1 MRKIL
6 LVGNPNV
13 GKSVVFSRLTGVH
26 VVASNYSGTTV
37 EYTKGNLYI
46 EGEKTEV
53 IDVPG
58 TYSLQPES
66 KAEQVAADMI
76 TDFKQEE
83 GNIFVNV
90 LDATN
95 LERNLTLTIELIKKK
110 IPLVVVLNM
119 WDESKHTG
127 IDIDEKKLE
136 EILGVPVIPT
146 TAVTGEGIKNLVS
159 RLNDA
164 KISSLEIGNKWE
176 TIGKIVDQVQSL
188 KHRHHTF
195 SERLGD
201 ASIHHIWGIPIAIFV
216 LFSAFWL
223 IRLLGES
230 IIGYIME
237 PLFENYWAPVV
248 LKISAMM
255 NGSGLMHDI
264 LVGKIIDGQVNFV
277 ESLGLITTG
286 IFVPLGMILPYI
298 IGFYFVLSF
307 LEDSGYLPR
316 LGVLIDNMMHRL
328 GIHGLAIVPML
339 LGLGCNVPGAMAAR
353 ILETKRERFIATT
366 MMAIA
371 VPCFA
376 QLAMVVGLVGKF
388 GPLALSIVFGT
399 LFLVWVLLG
408 LILNKVMKGESPEMF
423 IEIPPYRLPN
433 INILLKKLWMRV
445 RSFIK
450 EAVPF
455 MLLGVFIVN
464 ILYAL
469 HVIEFIGNLTEPLI
483 TGVMGLPKEAVGA
496 MIIGFLRKDVAI
508 GMLTPLN
515 MTMGQLVIA
524 SVVLTMY
531 FPCIATFTVMLKE
544 LGWKDMI
551 KSSLIMMLST
561 VVVGGIM
568 NIFL

>member
-46 EGEKTEV
+46 KGEKTEV

-66 KAEQVAADMI
+66 KAEQVAANMI

-83 GNIFVNV
+83 GNVFVNV
-90 LDATN
+90 IDATN
-95 LERNLTLTIELIKKK
+95 LERNLTLTIELIKKI

-127 IDIDEKKLE
+127 IDIDAEKLE
-136 EILGVPVIPT
+136 KILGVPVIPT
-146 TAVTGEGIKNLVS
+146 TAVTGEGIETLVS

-164 KISSLEIGNKWE
+164 KNSTLEIGDKWE
-176 TIGKIVDQVQSL
+176 TIGKIVDQVQNL

-195 SERLGD
+195 AERLGD
-201 ASIHHIWGIPIAIFV
+201 ASIHHIWGIPIAISV
-216 LFSAFWL
+216 LFFAFWL

-255 NGSGLMHDI
+255 NGSGLLHDI
-264 LVGKIIDGQVNFV
+264 LVGKLIDGQVNFI

-388 GPLALSIVFGT
+388 GPLALSLVFGT
-399 LFLVWVLLG
+399 LFIVWILLG

-433 INILLKKLWMRV
+433 FKILLKKLWMRV
-445 RSFIK
+445 RSFIN

-469 HVIEFIGNLTEPLI
+469 HIIEFIGNLAEPLI

-524 SVVLTMY
+524 SVILTMY

-551 KSSLIMMLST
+551 KSGLIMLLST
-561 VVVGGIM
+561 IIVGGVM

>member
-46 EGEKTEV
+46 KGEKTEV

-66 KAEQVAADMI
+66 KAEQVAANMI

-83 GNIFVNV
+83 GNVFVNV
-90 LDATN
+90 IDATN

-127 IDIDEKKLE
+127 IDIDAEKLE
-136 EILGVPVIPT
+136 KILGVPVIPT
-146 TAVTGEGIKNLVS
+146 TAVTGEGIKTLVS

-164 KISSLEIGNKWE
+164 KNSTLEIGDKWE
-176 TIGKIVDQVQSL
+176 TIGKIVDQVQNL

-195 SERLGD
+195 AERLGD
-201 ASIHHIWGIPIAIFV
+201 ASIHHIWGIPIAISV
-216 LFSAFWL
+216 LFFAFWL

-255 NGSGLMHDI
+255 NGSGLLHDI
-264 LVGKIIDGQVNFV
+264 LVGKLIDGQVNFI

-388 GPLALSIVFGT
+388 GPLALSLVFGT
-399 LFLVWVLLG
+399 LFIVWILLG

-433 INILLKKLWMRV
+433 FKILLKKLWMRV
-445 RSFIK
+445 RSFIN

-469 HVIEFIGNLTEPLI
+469 HIIEFIGNLAEPLI

-524 SVVLTMY
+524 SVILTMY

-551 KSSLIMMLST
+551 KSGLIMLLST
-561 VVVGGIM
+561 IIVGGVM

>member
-1 MRKIL
+1 MDLAKTHKKSKKYKHDAIEYDKYYILSTNKKVLKDFLCFCFNNVEEKKNNFVCKGIKDPKVFEEFFKHHEIVKGLNKHTIIFEHEDFSHYVMKIKRLSNLRFLILIL
-6 LVGNPNV
+6 LGF
-13 GKSVVFSRLTGVH
+13 VVPIILSI
-26 VVASNYSGTTV
+26 TV
-37 EYTKGNLYI
+37 L
-46 EGEKTEV
+46 
-53 IDVPG
+53 
-58 TYSLQPES
+58 
-66 KAEQVAADMI
+66 
-76 TDFKQEE
+76 
-83 GNIFVNV
+83 
-90 LDATN
+90 
-95 LERNLTLTIELIKKK
+95 
-110 IPLVVVLNM
+110 
-119 WDESKHTG
+119 
-127 IDIDEKKLE
+127 
-136 EILGVPVIPT
+136 
-146 TAVTGEGIKNLVS
+146 
-159 RLNDA
+159 
-164 KISSLEIGNKWE
+164 
-176 TIGKIVDQVQSL
+176 
-188 KHRHHTF
+188 
-195 SERLGD
+195 
-201 ASIHHIWGIPIAIFV
+201 
-216 LFSAFWL
+216 
-223 IRLLGES
+223 
-230 IIGYIME
+230 
-237 PLFENYWAPVV
+237 
-248 LKISAMM
+248 
-255 NGSGLMHDI
+255 HDI
-264 LVGKIIDGQVNFV
+264 LVGKLIDGQVNFI

-388 GPLALSIVFGT
+388 GPLALSLVFGT
-399 LFLVWVLLG
+399 LFIVWILLG

-433 INILLKKLWMRV
+433 FKILLKKLWMRV
-445 RSFIK
+445 RSFIN

-469 HVIEFIGNLTEPLI
+469 HIIEFIGNLAEPLI

-524 SVVLTMY
+524 SVILTMY

-551 KSSLIMMLST
+551 KSGLIMLLST
-561 VVVGGIM
+561 IIVGGVM